1 MRVLFAMLALLAV
14 LAGPAAAAGGPV
26 SAADGAAIQSV
37 ISGQIDAFRRDDGA
51 GAFGFAAPSTQGVFG
66 SADTFMQM
74 VRRGYAPVYRP
85 RSVDFAALEEEDG
98 QIVQNVELTGPDGL
112 AYTARYTMEHE
123 SDGSWRI
130 VGCAILQSRRL
141 GV

>member
-1 MRVLFAMLALLAV
+1 MRILFAVFALLTI

-26 SAADGAAIQSV
+26 SGEDSAAIQSV
-37 ISGQIDAFRRDDGA
+37 ISGQIDAFRRDDGP
-51 GAFGFAAPSTQGVFG
+51 GAFGFAAPSTQGMFG
-66 SADTFMQM
+66 TADTFMQM

-123 SDGSWRI
+123 ADGSWRI
-130 VGCAILQSRRL
+130 SGCAILQSRRL